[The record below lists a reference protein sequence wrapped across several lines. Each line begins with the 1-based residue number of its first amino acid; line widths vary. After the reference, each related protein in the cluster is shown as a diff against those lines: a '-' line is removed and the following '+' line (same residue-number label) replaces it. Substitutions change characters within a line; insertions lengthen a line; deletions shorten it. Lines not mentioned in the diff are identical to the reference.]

1 MLDAKYWRDR
11 AEEVRTHA
19 GEMKEPVARETM
31 LKIAQE
37 YEKFAQRAEARDGA
51 EPGSPQ
57 R

>member
-19 GEMKEPVARETM
+19 GEMKDPTARETM
-31 LKIAQE
+31 LRIAEE
-37 YEKFAQRAEARDGA
+37 YEKFAQRAEAREGA
-51 EPGSPQ
+51 KPKSPQ